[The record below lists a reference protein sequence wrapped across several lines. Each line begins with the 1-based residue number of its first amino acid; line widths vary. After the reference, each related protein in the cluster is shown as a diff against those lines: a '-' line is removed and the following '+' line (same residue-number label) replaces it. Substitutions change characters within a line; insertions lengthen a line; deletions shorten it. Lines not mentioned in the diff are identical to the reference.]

1 MKNAATLEISDLI
14 QFLRQELSELP
25 ETRKPW
31 NNTKYK
37 VEDAVMG
44 AFSVFFTQSPFCLEH
59 QCLRK
64 SSKGKDNA
72 SSLFGIKEIQE

>member
-1 MKNAATLEISDLI
+1 MKNAATLEISELI

-25 ETRKPW
+25 DTRKPG

-44 AFSVFFTQSPFCLEH
+44 ACIRIFYPVTFFF
-59 QCLRK
+59 R
-64 SSKGKDNA
+64 A
-72 SSLFGIKEIQE
+72 STFDEK